1 MEIVGAIFLIAI
13 NVAIIWGFARYFKK
27 LELQCAERKG
37 HAIGMHIAEA
47 IKSALNDADK

>member
-1 MEIVGAIFLIAI
+1 MEIVIGLLGIAFYVVIVCLIGR
-13 NVAIIWGFARYFKK
+13 WFRK
-27 LELQCAERKG
+27 LELQCAERRG

>member
-1 MEIVGAIFLIAI
+1 MEIIGIIFGIAI
-13 NVAIIWGFARYFKK
+13 NVAFIWGLSRFFKK

>member
-1 MEIVGAIFLIAI
+1 MEIVGILLGIAT
-13 NVAIIWGFARYFKK
+13 NVAFVWFLFRWFKK
-27 LELQCAERKG
+27 VELQCAERKG